1 MLASPDSPMN
11 RKRVAASWGRTWPAS
26 TAGSRRSHPRRGH
39 RRSSIPSPA
48 ARTIVGIPP
57 SEATARH
64 VRADAGADDRRHR
77 NVGGRGDLAVG
88 NHPHELLGNGPV
100 EQRHYQAHL
109 GQQMLDQER
118 ITQSDDVATYQDGHR
133 TDSLRQSCTHLRV
146 RRTQE
151 VGDHKPVRG

>member
-1 MLASPDSPMN
+1 VGTNLAREHRRQSAQPS
-11 RKRVAASWGRTWPAS
+11 ASWPPPQLDPLA
-26 TAGSRRSHPRRGH
+26 RGKDH
-39 RRSSIPSPA
+39 RRHPA
-48 ARTIVGIPP
+48 QQSDGQD
-57 SEATARH
+57 

-109 GQQMLDQER
+109 GQQMFDQER
-118 ITQSDDVATYQDGHR
+118 ITQSDDVATYEDGHC